1 MRLPLILTTAALAL
15 SGCVV
20 QNPGMAPPPV
30 IPQVTPAPDAAIR
43 SSARVVVNREM
54 ARRLPGANVAPYT
67 DCVMQN
73 ATTAELAGIAD
84 SANASGAVASIVSAR
99 PPAVG
104 RAAAALRAG
113 SAVATCVQTP
123 AAQASDTPVSRMG
136 TVTAAPGL
144 RLLDASGQAADFS
157 AKSFDHFG

>member
-67 DCVMQN
+67 DCVLQN
-73 ATTAELAGIAD
+73 ATTAELASIAD
-84 SANASGAVASIVSAR
+84 AGATGAGNAVASIVGRPATSQCIAGAAASAR
-99 PPAVG
+99 
-104 RAAAALRAG
+104 
-113 SAVATCVQTP
+113 
-123 AAQASDTPVSRMG
+123 G
-136 TVTAAPGL
+136 TA
-144 RLLDASGQAADFS
+144 
-157 AKSFDHFG
+157 

>member
-1 MRLPLILTTAALAL
+1 MRIPLILTTAALAL

-73 ATTAELAGIAD
+73 ATTAELASIAD
-84 SANASGAVASIVSAR
+84 SGTAGAGNAVASIVGRPATSQCIAGAAASAR
-99 PPAVG
+99 
-104 RAAAALRAG
+104 
-113 SAVATCVQTP
+113 
-123 AAQASDTPVSRMG
+123 G
-136 TVTAAPGL
+136 TA
-144 RLLDASGQAADFS
+144 
-157 AKSFDHFG
+157 

>member
-1 MRLPLILTTAALAL
+1 MRIPLILTTAALTL

-73 ATTAELAGIAD
+73 ATTAELASIAD
-84 SANASGAVASIVSAR
+84 SGTAGAGNAVASIVGRPATSQCIAGAAASAR
-99 PPAVG
+99 
-104 RAAAALRAG
+104 
-113 SAVATCVQTP
+113 
-123 AAQASDTPVSRMG
+123 G
-136 TVTAAPGL
+136 TA
-144 RLLDASGQAADFS
+144 
-157 AKSFDHFG
+157 

>member
-1 MRLPLILTTAALAL
+1 MRLPLILTAAALAL

-20 QNPGMAPPPV
+20 QNPGMAPAPGPVPP
-30 IPQVTPAPDAAIR
+30 IATPAPDAAVR

-84 SANASGAVASIVSAR
+84 SANASGAVAAI
-99 PPAVG
+99 VG
-104 RAAAALRAG
+104 RPATSQCIAGAAAAAKRA
-113 SAVATCVQTP
+113 
-123 AAQASDTPVSRMG
+123 
-136 TVTAAPGL
+136 
-144 RLLDASGQAADFS
+144 
-157 AKSFDHFG
+157 